1 MHHCLQGA
9 FQQYVSF
16 SNSLSAS
23 TCSLRHQHASRTN
36 GSLGM
41 TAALDGQHHN
51 YVVKVLP
58 CLSIACL
65 SIPDSEKVYVI
76 SKPERRSTMMDETRH
91 QLANCRGSAGRRLPS
106 SQTVCCLLRRRLLF
120 YHQCRILS
128 EQGAEDAPGSRLEI
142 FARSL
147 LIVESNG

>member
-9 FQQYVSF
+9 FQQYVSA

-23 TCSLRHQHASRTN
+23 TCSLRHPTCFPDEWLAWQ
-36 GSLGM
+36 M

-51 YVVKVLP
+51 YVIKVLP
-58 CLSIACL
+58 CFSIPCL
-65 SIPDSEKVYVI
+65 SIPDSKKVYVI
-76 SKPERRSTMMDETRH
+76 SKPERTMDETRH
-91 QLANCRGSAGRRLPS
+91 QLANCRGS

-128 EQGAEDAPGSRLEI
+128 EHGAEDAPE
-142 FARSL
+142 ARSCA
-147 LIVESNG
+147 GKMQA